1 MHITV
6 TGCNVTLAYSR
17 PSRCKTT
24 TPVRIGSGL
33 QEHAAYNPHPR
44 HFAVIDNLGFVIMTN
59 RNLFLPPF
67 PIPKQL

>member
-17 PSRCKTT
+17 PGRCKTT

-33 QEHAAYNPHPR
+33 QEHAAYTNPFPPR
-44 HFAVIDNLGFVIMTN
+44 FAINKLGFVIMTN
-59 RNLFLPPF
+59 RNLFLTSL